1 MAFNDTTDNCHICLE
16 PIGDALPLKK
26 CGHRLHATCLEK
38 HFVQECPVCRTPQT
52 DVTVKGTP
60 PVPDIPVELPQETV
74 ALGVSL
80 DAYPMTHDYAEEDR
94 EFVEDILWRAMNGQA
109 SAREIYAAEVALRRA
124 KYGDKTI
131 DRLPG
136 FDEDG
141 DRSDAS
147 SNSDDSDE
155 ALSSNDDPDETS
167 SDEHNTSS
175 SDIETD

>member
-1 MAFNDTTDNCHICLE
+1 
-16 PIGDALPLKK
+16 
-26 CGHRLHATCLEK
+26 
-38 HFVQECPVCRTPQT
+38 
-52 DVTVKGTP
+52 
-60 PVPDIPVELPQETV
+60 
-74 ALGVSL
+74 
-80 DAYPMTHDYAEEDR
+80 MTHDYAEEDR

-155 ALSSNDDPDETS
+155 ALSSNNDPDETQVVT
-167 SDEHNTSS
+167 NT
-175 SDIETD
+175 IHHRVILKQINFVAL